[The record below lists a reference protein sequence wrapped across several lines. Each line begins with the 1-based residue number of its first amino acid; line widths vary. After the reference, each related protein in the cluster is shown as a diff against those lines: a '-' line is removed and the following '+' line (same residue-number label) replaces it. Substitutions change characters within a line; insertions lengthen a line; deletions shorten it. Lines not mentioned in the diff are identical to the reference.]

1 MGLCMP
7 SGDNNDD
14 RSFGRGVESEFDE
27 IESGDDEK
35 AELASDVIINNAPEE
50 LEQHSEGW

>member
-1 MGLCMP
+1 MP
-7 SGDNNDD
+7 SDGSDNN
-14 RSFGRGVESEFDE
+14 RTFEKNTESEFDE

-35 AELASDVIINNAPEE
+35 AELVSDVIINNALEE